1 MQRRE
6 FIARLG
12 GAAAWPLAAR
22 AQAAIPVVGTLRVT
36 TAAGS
41 EHFLTGLR
49 QGLAETGFVE
59 GHDVTVVSLWAD
71 NRPDRLPT
79 LAADLVRRRVAVIAT
94 LGSNNAAQAA
104 MAATTTIP
112 IVFSTGG
119 DAVEAGLVRS
129 MSRPGGNVTGVMT
142 LANSTNPK
150 RLELLAKLL
159 PQAKTIFGL
168 VIPRSDGM
176 ENRSDQLRAA
186 ARALG
191 REAVVLEVRGEN
203 DFEAAFATL
212 AERRAGALFVGVD
225 PIFTANRDKLV
236 QLAARY
242 RIPASYQDRDFVA
255 VGGLMCYGAN
265 VPDAQRQVGVYV
277 GRILKGAKPADL
289 PVLQPVKYEFVIN
302 LKTARQLG
310 LDVPPTLLALTDDV
324 IE

>member
-1 MQRRE
+1 MRRRE
-6 FIARLG
+6 FIAG
-12 GAAAWPLAAR
+12 IGSATAWPLAAR
-22 AQAAIPVVGTLRVT
+22 AQQATIPVVGTLRFT

-59 GHDVTVVSLWAD
+59 GQNVTIVSLWAD
-71 NRPDRLPT
+71 NQPDRLPA
-79 LAADLVRRRVAVIAT
+79 LAADLVRRGVAVIAT

-142 LANSTNPK
+142 LANLTNPK
-150 RLELLAKLL
+150 RFELLTKLV
-159 PQAKTIFGL
+159 PPATTIYGL
-168 VIPRSDGM
+168 VILRSDNLG
-176 ENRSDQLRAA
+176 NRGDQLREA

-191 REAVVLEVRGEN
+191 REAVVLEVRGEH
-203 DFEAAFATL
+203 DFEAAFTTL

-225 PIFTANRDKLV
+225 PIFTANRNKLV

-242 RIPASYQDRDFVA
+242 GIPASYQDRDFVTT
-255 VGGLMCYGAN
+255 GGLMSYGAN
-265 VPDAQRQVGVYV
+265 IPDAQRQVGLYV
-277 GRILKGAKPADL
+277 GRILRGAKPADL

-302 LKTARQLG
+302 LNTAKQLG
-310 LDVPPTLLALTDDV
+310 LDVPPTLLALTR
-324 IE
+324 